1 MVINRDDLDKTMVI
15 NAAKTTMSSKLI
27 GVDSDFFA
35 NMVYDAMQAVKR
47 TNSKVCA
54 ERRELKAWERKTE
67 KRQRS
72 STTTETL

>member
-27 GVDSDFFA
+27 GVDSEFFA

-47 TNSKVCA
+47 TSPKVRNCW
-54 ERRELKAWERKTE
+54 R
-67 KRQRS
+67 
-72 STTTETL
+72 

>member
-27 GVDSDFFA
+27 GVDSEFFA

-47 TNSKVCA
+47 TNPKVCSFTA
-54 ERRELKAWERKTE
+54 GGRNTNGGGLSPGTCFK
-67 KRQRS
+67 
-72 STTTETL
+72 L